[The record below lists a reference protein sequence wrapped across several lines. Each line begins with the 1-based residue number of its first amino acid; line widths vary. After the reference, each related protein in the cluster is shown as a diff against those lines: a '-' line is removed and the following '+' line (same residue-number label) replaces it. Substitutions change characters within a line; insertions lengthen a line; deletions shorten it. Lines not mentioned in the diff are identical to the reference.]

1 MHHITVRRHQ
11 ADEARSLS
19 DFTVN
24 AEDPRKL
31 DHHLR
36 DVLRTAQAER
46 GTGVWSS
53 ADPEVWIGVTFVG
66 RLGPGG
72 DIAQLAHRAIE
83 RLNAA
88 VASHA
93 AR

>member
-11 ADEARSLS
+11 ADETRSLS
-19 DFTVN
+19 DFTVH
-24 AEDPRKL
+24 AEDTRKL

-36 DVLRTAQAER
+36 DLLRTAQAER
-46 GTGVWSS
+46 GTGVWSN

-72 DIAQLAHRAIE
+72 DIAQLAHLAIE
-83 RLNAA
+83 DLNASI
-88 VASHA
+88 ASHA
-93 AR
+93 TR